1 MHSSLFIY
9 IVYWKTFA
17 YVFQVLTN
25 LLLKYN
31 AEIVND
37 DILRQMGIILV
48 KLDKVMRNRISLAYC
63 ITTSGTTGSPK
74 IVKVPDKCIVPN
86 IIFQR

>member
-1 MHSSLFIY
+1 MLSSLFIY
-9 IVYWKTFA
+9 VVYWKTFV

-37 DILRQMGIILV
+37 DISNKYQFIVFGFTRPWL
-48 KLDKVMRNRISLAYC
+48 KLK
-63 ITTSGTTGSPK
+63 
-74 IVKVPDKCIVPN
+74 
-86 IIFQR
+86 